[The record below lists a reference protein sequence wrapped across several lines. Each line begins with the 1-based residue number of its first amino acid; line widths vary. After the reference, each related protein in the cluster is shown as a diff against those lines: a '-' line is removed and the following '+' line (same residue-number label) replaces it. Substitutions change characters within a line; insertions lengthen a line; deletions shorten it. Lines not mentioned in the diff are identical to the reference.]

1 MNERTGVITNSTD
14 GSPEEAEDL
23 TATEILAAQKKRL
36 FRPIQVNKFHVW
48 GFISSP

>member
-14 GSPEEAEDL
+14 GSPEEEDL

-36 FRPIQVNKFHVW
+36 FRPIQVNEFHV
-48 GFISSP
+48 